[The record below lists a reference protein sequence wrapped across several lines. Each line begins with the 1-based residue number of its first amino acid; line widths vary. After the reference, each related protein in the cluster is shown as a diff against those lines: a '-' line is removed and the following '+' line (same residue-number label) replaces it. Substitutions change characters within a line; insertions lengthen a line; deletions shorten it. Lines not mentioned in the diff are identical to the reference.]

1 MTSATVLRADPSQ
14 ERTRAHQRAF
24 GWYDWAN
31 SAYVTT
37 TGTVLISPYL
47 TALARADACPDLPS
61 GAECHERLSVLGVPV
76 AVGSVAPY
84 TITLATIVS
93 ALVLLFVGAIADRHP
108 RPTWLLGGLAW
119 TGAVAASLMFF
130 LQGSSWE
137 LGVLLVVVANLCL
150 GASQVVYDALL
161 IRVAEPDDRDKVSS
175 RAWALG
181 YLGGGLLLALNLGM
195 MQMYETLGI
204 SYELAIRLSLLSAGL
219 WWGIFTLIPVIGL
232 RRIRGTTAAPVDR
245 SAGIVGGTLR
255 QLGSTFAELRRYP
268 QTLLFL
274 LAYLFFNDGIQTVIA
289 SASLYGIEA
298 LGFDTSQMIITILL
312 VQFVAFGGALVFGWV
327 AGQLGAKKTV
337 MGGIVMWTAVVAFA
351 YFVPEG
357 AFGIWLVCAVGIGLV
372 MGGTQA
378 LSRSLYSQLVPPGKE
393 SEFFSFYQ
401 VMERGTSWFGTLA
414 FGLVYQLT
422 GDYRPAILVTIAFFV
437 VGGLLLARLDVRRG
451 IAMAGNEQ
459 PRLV

>member
-1 MTSATVLRADPSQ
+1 MSETTALRANPQ
-14 ERTRAHQRAF
+14 IERTRAHQDAF

-47 TALARADACPDLPS
+47 TALARADACPSLAS
-61 GAECHERLSVLGVPV
+61 GEVCAERLSVLGIPI
-76 AVGSVAPY
+76 AVGSLAPY
-84 TITLATIVS
+84 TITVATLVS

-108 RPTWLLGGLAW
+108 RPVRLLGGLAW
-119 TGAVAASLMFF
+119 AGAIAASMMFF
-130 LQGSSWE
+130 LSGSNWQ
-137 LGVLLVVVANLCL
+137 LGVLLVVIANLCL

-181 YLGGGLLLALNLGM
+181 YLGGGILLAINLVM
-195 MQMYETLGI
+195 MQMYDSLGM
-204 SYELAIRLSLLSAGL
+204 SYEMAIRLSLLSAGL
-219 WWGIFTLIPVIGL
+219 WWGIFTLIPVIGM
-232 RRIRGTTAAPVDR
+232 RRIRGTTATPIDR
-245 SAGIVGGTLR
+245 SAGVVGGTLS
-255 QLGSTFAELRRYP
+255 QLASTFRELRRYP

-274 LAYLFFNDGIQTVIA
+274 VAYLFFNDGIQTVIA

-298 LGFDTSQMIITILL
+298 LGFETSQMIITILL
-312 VQFVAFGGALVFGWV
+312 VQFVAFGGALLFGV
-327 AGQLGAKKTV
+327 IAGRIGAKLTV
-337 MGGIVMWTAVVAFA
+337 LGGIVMWTLVVAFA

-357 AFGIWLVCAVGIGLV
+357 AFTIWLVCAVGIGLV

-437 VGGLLLARLDVRRG
+437 VGGLILTRVNVRKG
-451 IAMAGNEQ
+451 IEMAGNEQ
-459 PRLV
+459 PRIV

>member
-1 MTSATVLRADPSQ
+1 MTSTPVLRADVAA

-47 TALARADACPDLPS
+47 TALARADVCPDLPA
-61 GAECHERLSVLGVPV
+61 GAVCDERLDVLGIPI
-76 AVGSVAPY
+76 AVGSLAPY
-84 TITLATIVS
+84 TITVATLVS
-93 ALVLLFVGAIADRHP
+93 ALVLLFVGAVADRHP
-108 RPTWLLGGLAW
+108 RPVRLLGGLAW
-119 TGAVAASLMFF
+119 AGALAASLMFF
-130 LQGSSWE
+130 LQGDTWE

-161 IRVAEPDDRDKVSS
+161 IRVADPDDRDKVSS

-181 YLGGGLLLALNLGM
+181 YLGGGILLAINLGM

-219 WWGIFTLIPVIGL
+219 WWGVFTLIPVLGM
-232 RRIRGTTAAPVDR
+232 RRIRGTTATPVDR
-245 SAGIVGGTLR
+245 SAGVVGGTLS
-255 QLGSTFAELRRYP
+255 QLGATFRELRHYP

-274 LAYLFFNDGIQTVIA
+274 VAYLFFNDGIQTVIA

-298 LGFDTSQMIITILL
+298 LGFETSQMIITILL
-312 VQFVAFGGALVFGWV
+312 VQFVAYGGALLFGLIASRV
-327 AGQLGAKKTV
+327 GAKRTV
-337 MGGIVMWTAVVAFA
+337 LTGILMWTGVVAFA

-357 AFGIWLVCAVGIGLV
+357 AFTIWLVCAVGIGLV

-378 LSRSLYSQLVPPGKE
+378 LSRSMYSQLVPPGKE

-437 VGGLLLARLDVRRG
+437 VGGLILTRVDMRKG
-451 IAMAGNEQ
+451 IEMAGNEQ